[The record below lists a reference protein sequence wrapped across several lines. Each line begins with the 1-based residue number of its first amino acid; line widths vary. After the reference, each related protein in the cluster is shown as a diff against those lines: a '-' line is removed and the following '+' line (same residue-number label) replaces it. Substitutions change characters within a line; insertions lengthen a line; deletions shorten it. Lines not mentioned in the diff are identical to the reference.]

1 MMGSFYRVA
10 PTLRSKVFKGLT
22 LSRIRVSSTSSAM
35 PAADMADAMDV
46 DKPASKA
53 SKMELGE
60 ATKAV
65 GLIYPPPELRSK
77 RPVC

>member
-1 MMGSFYRVA
+1 
-10 PTLRSKVFKGLT
+10 
-22 LSRIRVSSTSSAM
+22 M

>member
-1 MMGSFYRVA
+1 
-10 PTLRSKVFKGLT
+10 
-22 LSRIRVSSTSSAM
+22 M
-35 PAADMADAMDV
+35 PAADVADAMDV
-46 DKPASKA
+46 DKPAAKA